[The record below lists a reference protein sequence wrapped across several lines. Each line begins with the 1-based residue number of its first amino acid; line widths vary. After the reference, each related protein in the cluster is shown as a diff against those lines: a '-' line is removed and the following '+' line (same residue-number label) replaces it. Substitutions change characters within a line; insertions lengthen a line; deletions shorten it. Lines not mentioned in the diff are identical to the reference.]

1 MTQASAVTRVS
12 AYAAVIATLL
22 SSVSID
28 ALAAQGDAPPAAQS
42 ETATD
47 AGASAVVEQA
57 RDAFRRGAE
66 LAKAEH
72 WQEAIAA
79 FEASYQLRAHAV
91 TSYNIGFCE
100 HALHHVTRARKA
112 FKRFLQDQRN
122 DQATRPDELI
132 DRANRYLE
140 ELEAAL
146 ARVDVEVDSPEIAL
160 LVDGQSVEK
169 DADSAQAGLPVV
181 VAATSTA
188 GSAQLV
194 PATHFQL
201 IVDPGTHTFTFSYAN
216 GKSAVITKTF
226 APGARAALQQV
237 SPSEPSKP
245 QVAPPT
251 RVSAAPRR
259 TWMYL
264 AFGVGAAG
272 IATGSIA
279 GALALSKKS
288 TLDKE
293 CGPTRKAC
301 PNRDDVDALKTFAD
315 ISSVGF
321 VLGAVGVG
329 VGWSLYVWGP
339 GSNVRRA
346 TRSGVFQASAPNAGT
361 GGRVAIDIGPNRLSV
376 CGEF

>member
-1 MTQASAVTRVS
+1 MRVS
-12 AYAAVIATLL
+12 ACAAVIATLL
-22 SSVSID
+22 SSASID
-28 ALAAQGDAPPAAQS
+28 ALAAPGDAPPVAQS
-42 ETATD
+42 ETASDT
-47 AGASAVVEQA
+47 GASAVVEQA

-72 WQEAIAA
+72 WQEAIGA
-79 FEASYQLRAHAV
+79 FEASYELRAHAV
-91 TSYNIGFCE
+91 TSYDIGFCE
-100 HALHHVTRARKA
+100 NALHHVTRARKA
-112 FKRFLQDQRN
+112 FKRSLHDQRD
-122 DQATRPDELI
+122 DQGALSDELI

-146 ARVDVEVDSPEIAL
+146 ARVDVEVDSPQVAL

-181 VAATSTA
+181 VAATSDA
-188 GSAQLV
+188 RPAQLQLV

-226 APGARAALQQV
+226 APGAHAALQQV
-237 SPSEPSKP
+237 SPSEPAKP
-245 QVAPPT
+245 RGAPPT
-251 RVSAAPRR
+251 RVSATPRR
-259 TWMYL
+259 TWTYL

-279 GALALSKKS
+279 GALALGKKS

-321 VLGAVGVG
+321 VLGVVGVG
-329 VGWSLYVWGP
+329 VGWSLYAWGP
-339 GSNVRRA
+339 GSNPKMA
-346 TRSGVFQASAPNAGT
+346 TQPGVFHASAPRAAET
-361 GGRVAIDIGPNRLSV
+361 GGRIAIDIEPNRLSV
-376 CGEF
+376 SGEF